1 MNKDIISRARCPK
14 KRRRLFVSCSE
25 CRRRKVKCDRSRP
38 FCKQCREHN
47 LTQHCHYD
55 LRTSDTP
62 ENSWVVIKKVFQELK
77 DLKELVIEQSERIQ
91 QLSSKQTH
99 QLDNTAGSLRT
110 IENIDQDSSRLSELK
125 LAEQFGVEADERVDF
140 YEGSPALMTWYSR
153 MNNHAPLAWIS
164 MILKDP
170 FLAQAYFLVI
180 GQKTKTSLTLPGF
193 AKVNATGLKTKDYEF
208 KRSLMEYSGLYEVKP
223 LKPPDRRNDTGNLT
237 FSSNLSS
244 KDIVISEEDDLS
256 YINAKVIDVLPPIKV
271 IWLLIDRFFLYAYP
285 FMPYFDQDMLVSSI
299 ESLIGKR
306 SESENSVKILKFQ
319 KRLDIATVGTLLYI
333 LKISYMSLESNCT
346 AATDFPEYS
355 EEESYLLKYHM
366 AKHITDVAE
375 LCTRQ
380 FPPFR
385 RYAIEMYQCIM
396 MAKEYQNTQ
405 CSDSFGDGRIQIYLS
420 HLVQVALSSGF
431 NRDPTKFDSSA
442 QISHYGALIRKIWH
456 CLGISATFQSAIF
469 GFPLIMRPCIYD
481 TKVPIYT
488 ENSSN
493 ILDFGIEKETIA
505 RINSQYR
512 VDILLSTIIDKILNV
527 QTPPRVGELLVNLKI
542 LEDYITDKWTSLS
555 ALMTPTDGDHI
566 HNLRKVASLMI
577 YIESLSF
584 MHPVYFY
591 MMIHFEKKRQ
601 PNACFRLCMKI
612 LEFVTD
618 IMSNFIQL
626 FKYSYR
632 YVGRGFDFYLSSF
645 LETTIQRC
653 LQIQFGLYFR
663 SLAIKK
669 CIEKDSGEK
678 YKKRLKI
685 INKFTNLLTKNNIKE
700 NFMEGVLPLAD
711 KSFFAWVLLRDPS
724 YVLKL
729 IKEDKI
735 EFPEDEYNFLTDISD
750 QDLATL
756 LQRAIIDDTSSI
768 TNLNADMKHD
778 SKADETN
785 NDKVSST
792 EFDPTELDNFLS
804 NIWNE
809 GCISP
814 FQAQGNMNAEG
825 SGWGNSPVLSTK
837 TPGGYGTSTI
847 MNDMLS
853 DFVASNMP
861 SMRGQTFDEVDT
873 D

>member
-62 ENSWVVIKKVFQELK
+62 ENSGVVTKKVFQELK

-125 LAEQFGVEADERVDF
+125 LAEQFDVEADERVDF

-256 YINAKVIDVLPPIKV
+256 YINAKVIDVLPPI
-271 IWLLIDRFFLYAYP
+271 
-285 FMPYFDQDMLVSSI
+285 
-299 ESLIGKR
+299 
-306 SESENSVKILKFQ
+306 
-319 KRLDIATVGTLLYI
+319 
-333 LKISYMSLESNCT
+333 
-346 AATDFPEYS
+346 
-355 EEESYLLKYHM
+355 
-366 AKHITDVAE
+366 KHITDVAE

-555 ALMTPTDGDHI
+555 ALMTPTD
-566 HNLRKVASLMI
+566 
-577 YIESLSF
+577 
-584 MHPVYFY
+584 
-591 MMIHFEKKRQ
+591 
-601 PNACFRLCMKI
+601 
-612 LEFVTD
+612 
-618 IMSNFIQL
+618 
-626 FKYSYR
+626 
-632 YVGRGFDFYLSSF
+632 
-645 LETTIQRC
+645 
-653 LQIQFGLYFR
+653 
-663 SLAIKK
+663 
-669 CIEKDSGEK
+669 
-678 YKKRLKI
+678 
-685 INKFTNLLTKNNIKE
+685 
-700 NFMEGVLPLAD
+700 AD